1 MSPVFSMNHTHEIET
16 LASRYMDGLASP
28 AEVERLESLAS
39 SDPQLFGHFVALL
52 NLDSGLSGLA
62 ASWPLMPFVGDGPAT
77 GVVPASRVTSGNL
90 RAGVIGGLGA
100 AGLLL
105 AIVGGVYGLV
115 MPSRVDREPVTAVGA
130 IANGSSKS
138 FAVLNAAFDAVWS
151 EPNIDLVLRG
161 GLLPEGPLRLV
172 AGEIEMLFAS
182 GGRVMIEGPA
192 VFEPIADD
200 ALRLISGSVRCRC
213 PRPGTE
219 LRVET
224 PSGSVIDLGTE
235 FAVSVAD
242 DDRMRVAVLEGHVQL
257 DLATSSTLMREG
269 EAVSVDPSGRV
280 EPDAVFFEGLDR
292 QTTLTR
298 FDATL
303 AAGNVNL
310 LTDPSFESLPDGTE
324 VDAGFEGKSAGRHR
338 GEFHLGQWLG
348 SRSYAESVAGPVASG
363 SRSVRIAANSTPF
376 WPVVFQ
382 EVPTGDIAGHLAM
395 ASVKV
400 AQTASDPLTGR
411 QCAIVKLVFVNHAGR
426 EFAKAERH
434 FLREGSPVDRFVE
447 AGIAAI
453 APPGTEA
460 VRCQVLLNA
469 CGLPTGSIVA
479 DDAVLVVVDA
489 DATR

>member
-1 MSPVFSMNHTHEIET
+1 MNNTHEIET

-39 SDPQLFGHFVALL
+39 GDPGLLGHFVALL

-62 ASWPLMPFVGDGPAT
+62 ASWPFMPFAGDGSAT
-77 GVVPASRVTSGNL
+77 RAVPTGQVTNGRWRS
-90 RAGVIGGLGA
+90 GVIGGLGA
-100 AGLLL
+100 ASLLL
-105 AIVGGVYGLV
+105 ALVGGVYGLV
-115 MPSRVDREPVTAVGA
+115 FPSRVHREPGAVA
-130 IANGSSKS
+130 SVVANGSSKS
-138 FAVLNAAFDAVWS
+138 FAVLDAAVDAVWS
-151 EPNIDLVLRG
+151 EPNIDLVLRR

-182 GGRVMIEGPA
+182 GGRAMIEGPA

-200 ALRLISGSVRCRC
+200 ALRLISGSIRCRC

-224 PSGSVIDLGTE
+224 STGTVIDLGTE
-235 FAVSVAD
+235 FAVTVAD
-242 DDRMRVAVLEGHVQL
+242 DDRMRVAVLEGKVQL
-257 DLATSSTLMREG
+257 DLANSSTLMREG

-280 EPDAVFFEGLDR
+280 EADAVFFHGLDR
-292 QTTLTR
+292 YTTLTR
-298 FDATL
+298 FN
-303 AAGNVNL
+303 AAMAAASVNL
-310 LTDPSFESLPDGTE
+310 LADPSFESLPDGTQ
-324 VDAGFEGKSAGRHR
+324 VEGDFPQKSAGRPR
-338 GEFHLGQWLG
+338 GEFRLGPWLG
-348 SRSYAESVAGPVASG
+348 SRGYAESVAGPVASG
-363 SRSVRIAANSTPF
+363 SRAVRIAANSTPF
-376 WPVVFQ
+376 WPIVFQ
-382 EVPTGDIAGHLAM
+382 EVPSGDIAGRLAM

-453 APPGTEA
+453 APPGTAA

-479 DDAVLVVVDA
+479 DDAVLVVLDA
-489 DATR
+489 DATK